1 MTKIKQRKMKERT
14 PADSLP
20 IHTTDAP
27 VVTQDFRL
35 KERSLEKFWPDDRP
49 LPEEYIKFI
58 RAPLPCQKCRRIRFN
73 NGPQCVVCT
82 HSGSDTAFFACKSC
96 GHRFEMPVSLLEPI
110 EPK

>member
-1 MTKIKQRKMKERT
+1 MTQKKQKPKRNIKQSD
-14 PADSLP
+14 ALP
-20 IHTTDAP
+20 INAQQLP
-27 VVTQDFRL
+27 IQTQETRL
-35 KERSLEKFWPDDRP
+35 RERSIEKFWPDDRP
-49 LPEEYIKFI
+49 LPGEYIKFI